1 MNGSRSID
9 STVVFILAAL
19 FACSIALASGS
30 GGENDWP
37 RWRGQNSDSKSL
49 AEGVFKEGYGL
60 KVSWKR
66 PLGSGYSSISIA
78 DGHAVTMFSD
88 STFDY
93 VISLDAETGA
103 EQWRYK
109 IDSTYVG
116 HDGSH
121 NGPIST
127 PVIDDGKVFAVGPKG
142 HLLALGLESGE
153 KIWSDNIATGHN
165 SLAPFYGYG
174 TSPLIKGEVL
184 VVETGGQGNTISGF
198 NKNTGKLMWATGTDT
213 VNYQSPI
220 TINFDGQDQLVCVG
234 DKYLYGLNP
243 QNGEMYWQY
252 HHNGGRQSMNPVLI
266 GSNRLFLNASNR
278 EATLIEIK
286 KDKDGE
292 AYTVQ
297 ELWKTRETSR
307 TLNTPVYHDG
317 NLYSYTARF
326 MVSLNAETG
335 ASNWKSRPP
344 GDGFM
349 ILVDNHLV
357 TITKR
362 GALHIV
368 KAVPDAYQE
377 VASLQ
382 LFDGPTWTP
391 TSFANGKIYA
401 RSLTEIAAVE
411 VVPVD
416 QPLAKA
422 EKQEKR
428 LWMPNSRFGQFISA
442 VEKSENKKQLIDDFM
457 AKQKTFPIIE
467 DKKYA
472 HFVYR
477 GEAQDL
483 VIAGDMFEINTEV
496 SMNRVA
502 GTDFYYSSVELKPD
516 ARLNYRFTLDFDQ
529 RIPDPL
535 NDDKVPSF
543 FGEMSQVAMPDWHRP
558 THFDAPAAGVARG
571 TLDSLQFESKVLA
584 NTRKIEIYLPAG
596 YQSSKQ
602 RYPVVYVNNGLNAVQ
617 AMKIP
622 NTLDNLIS
630 AKAVTPVI
638 AVFIQT
644 PNSFVEYARQNRD
657 TYAEMVVKELVPYV
671 DSHYRTKA
679 KSQARA
685 YMGGDEGAF
694 AAFYAAFK
702 YPGTFSMLG
711 GQSTHLL
718 PGAGGEEL
726 LALVKQSGK
735 QPLTLYL
742 DWGSYDSRNAAQSYD
757 WADFNR
763 SFVKLLQ
770 EKGYAY
776 TGGEVS
782 EGWGLASWRNR
793 TDRVLET
800 FFAIK
805 KTQK

>member
-1 MNGSRSID
+1 MSGSRSIG
-9 STVVFILAAL
+9 STVVFALAAL
-19 FACSIALASGS
+19 FACGIALASGS
-30 GGENDWP
+30 GGEKDWP

-60 KVSWKR
+60 KVAWQKS
-66 PLGSGYSSISIA
+66 LGSGYSSISIA

-93 VISLDAETGA
+93 VISLDAETGV

-127 PVIDDGKVFAVGPKG
+127 PVIDDGKVFALGPKG
-142 HLLALGLESGE
+142 HLLALGLETGE
-153 KIWSDNIATGHN
+153 KIWSDNIATGHH
-165 SLAPFYGYG
+165 SLAPFYGYA

-220 TINFDGQDQLVCVG
+220 TISFDGEDQLVCVG

-252 HHNGGRQSMNPVLI
+252 HHNGGRQSINPVLI

-278 EATLIEIK
+278 EATLIEIEK
-286 KDKDGE
+286 NGDEFIVK
-292 AYTVQ
+292 

-307 TLNTPVYHDG
+307 TFNTPVYHDG
-317 NLYSYTARF
+317 NLYGYTARF

-344 GDGFM
+344 GDGFL
-349 ILVDNHLV
+349 ILVDDHLV
-357 TITKR
+357 VITKR

-382 LFDGPTWTP
+382 LFDGLTWTP

-401 RSLTEIAAVE
+401 RNLTEIAAVA

-422 EKQEKR
+422 GKQEKR
-428 LWMPNSRFGQFISA
+428 IGIPNSGFGQFINK
-442 VEKSENKKQLIDDFM
+442 VEKSENKKQLLDDFM

-472 HFVYR
+472 HFVYL

-483 VIAGDMFEINTEV
+483 AILGDMFETNTEV
-496 SMNRVA
+496 PMHRVA
-502 GTDFYYSSVELKPD
+502 GTDFYYYSVELKPD

-543 FGEMSQVAMPDWHRP
+543 FGEMSQVAMPGWHRP
-558 THFDAPAAGVARG
+558 THFDAPAAGIARG
-571 TLDSLQFESKVLA
+571 TLDSLQFKSKVLA

-622 NTLDNLIS
+622 NTLDKLIS
-630 AKAVTPVI
+630 AKAVAPVI

-657 TYAEMVVKELVPYV
+657 KYAEMVVKELVPYL
-671 DSHYRTKA
+671 DSHYRTIA

-685 YMGGDEGAF
+685 YMGGDEGAY

-718 PGAGGEEL
+718 PGSGGEEL
-726 LALVKQSGK
+726 LALVRQSGK

-742 DWGSYDSRNAAQSYD
+742 DWGSYDYRNTAQNFN
-757 WADFNR
+757 WTDFNR
-763 SFVKLLQ
+763 SFAKLLQ